1 MNELSRREREKLR
14 HRREIL
20 QAAERLFSTKGY
32 HGTTVQAIA
41 NESEFSIGALYNL
54 FENKEDLYFRLIEMR
69 AEEYYRSIYSRMN
82 AAPHPLEKVR
92 SVIRAKLE
100 FFGEHTRF
108 LKIFHRLASDARSEA
123 PTFLSRTL
131 RDRELEYQSRL
142 KAVILEGI
150 QQGVI
155 PNQNPLLAV
164 LCLEGVTNA
173 VIGRWI
179 YTGRKEAP
187 ELRSGDLET
196 IIFHGILGKGE
207 EHP

>member
-1 MNELSRREREKLR
+1 MRDLPRRERERLQ

-32 HGTTVQAIA
+32 HGATVQAIA

-54 FENKEDLYFRLIEMR
+54 FENKEDLYFQLIEMR
-69 AEEYYRSIYSRMN
+69 AEEYYHSIYSRMN
-82 AAPHPLEKVR
+82 AASQPLEKVR

-108 LKIFHRLASDARSEA
+108 LKIFHHLASDARSEA
-123 PTFLSRTL
+123 PTLLSKTL
-131 RDRELEYQSRL
+131 RDRELEYQSHL
-142 KAVILEGI
+142 KAVILAGI
-150 QQGVI
+150 RQGLI
-155 PNQNPLLAV
+155 PDQNPLLAV

-179 YTGRKEAP
+179 YTGRKEPP
-187 ELRSGDLET
+187 ELRSGDLEA
-196 IIFHGILGKGE
+196 IVFHGILGKGE
-207 EHP
+207 HT